1 MAALQKIRS
10 KGGLLIGAIGLAL
23 FAFIAEE
30 FFRAIETSSNISK
43 QQVGKVYGETLS
55 VQDYQQ
61 MVEDMS
67 NLYKIQK
74 AMQGQGNTL
83 TDQENE
89 QIREQVWED
98 FVSSTIIAREA
109 GKAGL
114 CVTDADVQQALKEGT
129 AQSLRPMAAIF
140 GGQDGRFNV
149 EALKDFL
156 KNFDQQIAAAQ
167 QQGAGEYVEQ
177 MQQIRQAWTYT
188 EKQLRKELL
197 QGKFYALVSVCNI
210 SNPVSAKYQFEARN
224 ENATAEVVALPY
236 SDIDDSRVTIEDADL
251 KAAYDARKEM
261 FRTMGKT
268 VDARILDVEVR
279 ASAADRA
286 ALQKEVAAAQQAL
299 ASTDDATAVVAAS
312 KSVFAY
318 SNVPMTK
325 KAFERM
331 NDVASALDS
340 MAVGEVK
347 TAYYNAADNTISTFK
362 LISKIQAPDSVLI
375 RQIWA
380 PAADAAASKTLADSI
395 ATALDGGAA
404 FKQLAEKYQQPGDS
418 LWLTS
423 AQMEGAGIPED
434 QAKIIRTYNT
444 LAAGGR
450 QVVETAQGSV
460 VVEVLDRKAMTTK
473 YNVAIVKCPLEF
485 SKETYNSELNKLNV
499 FLSKNRTL
507 DELEKNA
514 GKAGYIVRPAN
525 TANSSTLNLY
535 ALIGGSAAKDATR
548 WIFDEAKDGEISKL
562 YECGPHN
569 DHLLV
574 VGVAASY
581 KKGYL
586 PWDDASVKEYLT
598 QLVRQ
603 QKKGELMMQ
612 KAAGVKST
620 ADARKIEGAVA
631 DTLNSVNLFSY
642 PSLTQIGMSEPRLA
656 GAVAK
661 TAVGKTTMPVQGAGA
676 VYVAK
681 VLNKNKGS
689 ETFDAAREMRA
700 ASQQNFRNIYAQNFY
715 GPGTPILVN
724 AIRMKSANVEDNR
737 YKF

>member
-10 KGGLLIGAIGLAL
+10 KGALLIGAIGLAL

-43 QQVGKVYGETLS
+43 QQVGKVCGQSLS
-55 VQDYQQ
+55 VQEYQQ

-67 NLYKIQK
+67 NLYRIQK
-74 AMQGQGNTL
+74 AVQGQGNTL
-83 TDQENE
+83 TDQETE

-109 GKAGL
+109 EKAGL
-114 CVTDADVQQALKEGT
+114 CVTDADVQEALKEGA

-197 QGKFYALVSVCNI
+197 QGKFYALVSICNL
-210 SNPVSAKYQFEARN
+210 SNPVSAKYQFDGRT
-224 ENATAEVVALPY
+224 ENITAEVVALPY
-236 SDIDDSRVTIEDADL
+236 SNIDDSKVKIEDADL

-261 FRTMGKT
+261 FRRAGKT
-268 VDARILDVEVR
+268 VDARILDVEVK
-279 ASAADRA
+279 ASTADRI
-286 ALQKEVAAAQQAL
+286 ALHKEVAAASEAL
-299 ASTDDATAVVAAS
+299 GATDDVAPVVAAS
-312 KSVFAY
+312 KTVFAY
-318 SNVPMTK
+318 SDVPMTK

-331 NDVASALDS
+331 HDVASALDS
-340 MAVGEVK
+340 MAVGAVK
-347 TAYYNAADNTISTFK
+347 AAYYNAADNTVSTFK
-362 LISKIQAPDSVLI
+362 LVSKIQAPDSVLI

-380 PAADAAASKTLADSI
+380 PAVDAAASKTLADSI
-395 ATALDGGAA
+395 ATALNGGAS
-404 FKQLAEKYQQPGDS
+404 FKQLAEKYNQPGDS

-423 AQMEGAGIPED
+423 TQMEGAGIPED

-450 QVVETAQGSV
+450 QVVETAQGAV

-473 YNVAIVKCPLEF
+473 YNVAVIKCPLEF
-485 SKETYNSELNKLNV
+485 SKETYNAELSKLNV

-507 DELEKNA
+507 ADVEKNA
-514 GKAGYIVRPAN
+514 GQAGYIVRPAN
-525 TANSSTLNLY
+525 MQNTSTLNLY
-535 ALIGGSAAKDATR
+535 ANIGGSGAKDATR

-562 YECGPHN
+562 YECGQHN

-574 VGVAASY
+574 VGVAASH

-586 PWDDASVKEYLT
+586 PWDDANVKEYLT

-603 QKKGELMMQ
+603 EKKGELMMQ

-620 ADARKIEGAVA
+620 ADAKKIEGAVA
-631 DTLNSVNLFSY
+631 DTLNGVNLFSY
-642 PSLTQIGMSEPRLA
+642 PSLTQIGLPEPRLA
-656 GAVAK
+656 AAVDK
-661 TAVGKTTMPVQGAGA
+661 TAKGKTTAPVQGAGA
-676 VYVAK
+676 VYVAQ
-681 VLNKNKGS
+681 VLNKEKGADK
-689 ETFDAAREMRA
+689 FDAAQEMRM
-700 ASQQNFRNIYAQNFY
+700 ASQQNFQNIYAQSFY
-715 GPGTPILVN
+715 GPGNPTLVN
-724 AIRMKSANVEDNR
+724 ALRIKSADVEDNR